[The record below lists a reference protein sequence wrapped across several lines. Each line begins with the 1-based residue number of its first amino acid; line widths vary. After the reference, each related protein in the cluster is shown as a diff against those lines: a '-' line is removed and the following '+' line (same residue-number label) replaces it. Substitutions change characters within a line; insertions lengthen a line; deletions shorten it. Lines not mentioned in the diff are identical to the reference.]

1 MSARRFAAC
10 LIRWAMLA
18 GGCGHALGATLYLS
32 PQGNDRHDGLR
43 REHPLRTFAQA
54 FATMKGGDTLVL
66 LDGEYTE
73 AETGGMA
80 SAGPRSGQPPSGS
93 PEHPTTILAETPGEA
108 VMRADVVLGQ
118 RQAKARYV
126 TLQGLTALAHV
137 SLYNTDHVT
146 LKDMGAGA
154 GLSIGTNDHDA
165 GNTYNLI
172 EDVWVWARGER
183 GIAVNYRAHHNVW
196 RRVVVRGDGCGRP
209 ECQGDGNPNIGF
221 TVYDSHDVSVQNMI
235 VVDRV
240 LSPGDAPYGDFAAA
254 SHTGGLYT
262 FGRNEWLGT
271 LSINAP
277 DIGYYLEPDVDT
289 VEVPTIRIAN
299 AVAAHAAMGGFN
311 LARAGRGNVIENI
324 SASTRSGD
332 AVRIAPALGADGIL
346 RNVRVQGSG
355 RFGIN
360 SAYQPQQVQVTG
372 AWSEGS
378 FNQTRPAS
386 ARAPSTPSQPAG
398 AIIRH
403 RYGQDGSRFGDPG
416 YNALSQVPLWPWP
429 NEARIQRE
437 MCTTTTRGFCKPG
450 GPTFSG
456 YVREQVGGL
465 AALTPQP

>member
-1 MSARRFAAC
+1 MRAGRLAVRMA
-10 LIRWAMLA
+10 RWAVCA
-18 GGCGHALGATLYLS
+18 VWSAPVFGATLYIS
-32 PQGNDRHDGLR
+32 PQGNDRHDGMS

-54 FATMKGGDTLVL
+54 FAAMKGGDTLVL
-66 LDGEYTE
+66 LDGEYLE
-73 AETGGMA
+73 SETGGIA
-80 SAGPRSGQPPSGS
+80 SNGPRSGQPPSGS
-93 PEHPTTILAETPGEA
+93 PEHPTVIAADTPGQA
-108 VMRADVVLGQ
+108 VLRADLVLGQ
-118 RQAKARYV
+118 RQTKTSHV
-126 TLQGLTALAHV
+126 TLQGMTALAHV

-146 LKDMGAGA
+146 LKSMGAGA

-165 GNTYNLI
+165 GNTYDLI

-235 VVDRV
+235 VVDRM

-277 DIGYYLEPDVDT
+277 DIGYYLEPDVGT

-299 AVAAHAAMGGFN
+299 AVAAHAAFGGFN

-324 SASTRSGD
+324 SASTRTGD
-332 AVRIAPALGADGIL
+332 AVRIAPDLGADGTL

-360 SAYQPQQVQVTG
+360 SAYTPQQIQLTG
-372 AWSEGS
+372 TWSEGP
-378 FNQTRPAS
+378 FNQARPLS
-386 ARAPSTPSQPAG
+386 SRLPAATG
-398 AIIRH
+398 AVVRQ
-403 RYGQDGSRFGDPG
+403 RYGVDGSRFGDPG
-416 YNALSQVPLWPWP
+416 YNALTSAPLWPWP
-429 NEARIQRE
+429 NEARIRRE
-437 MCTTTTRGFCKPG
+437 MCTATTRGFCKPG
-450 GPTFSG
+450 GPTFSN
-456 YVREQVGGL
+456 YIREQVGSL
-465 AALTPQP
+465 AVLTPQP